1 MRSRTPTT
9 LPTGLLLVATLLAF
23 GLAGWRATSL
33 LAPSPAHAEPAG
45 SSLLEQRLTGLLSTV
60 LGAGEAQVHQSI
72 RPDGS
77 RAFLVLVNAA
87 PATDRVSDETLVDL
101 VSSAVFI
108 DTIAGDTI
116 TVRRAAFAASAS
128 GLPSRS
134 EALELAGLVGLG
146 LMLAGLAVISR
157 MENPVEPARQAATSM
172 SARSAAPMASAPAG
186 MDTRL
191 AARRIGENPQRA
203 AAVIRGWLGREVGE
217 A

>member
-1 MRSRTPTT
+1 MRSRTPAT

-45 SSLLEQRLTGLLSTV
+45 SSLLEQRLTGLLATV
-60 LGAGEAQVHQSI
+60 LGPGEAQVHQSI

-77 RAFLVLVNAA
+77 RAFLVLVNAV
-87 PATDRVSDETLVDL
+87 PATDKISDEILVDL

-116 TVRRAAFAASAS
+116 TVRRAVFAASQA
-128 GLPSRS
+128 GLPSRA

-146 LMLAGLAVISR
+146 LMLAGMVVLGR
-157 MENPVEPARQAATSM
+157 MENSHEPAHETAVSGAMRQSAPHAA
-172 SARSAAPMASAPAG
+172 ASAGVDA
-186 MDTRL
+186 RL
-191 AARRIGENPQRA
+191 AAHRIGENPQRA
-203 AAVIRGWLGREVGE
+203 AAVIRGWLSQGAGE

>member
-1 MRSRTPTT
+1 MRSRTPAT

-33 LAPSPAHAEPAG
+33 LAPSPVHAEPAG

-87 PATDRVSDETLVDL
+87 PATDKVSDETLVDL

-116 TVRRAAFAASAS
+116 TVRRAVFAASGS
-128 GLPSRS
+128 SLPGRG

-157 MENPVEPARQAATSM
+157 MENPVEPARQTAASM
-172 SARSAAPMASAPAG
+172 PARSAMPMASAPAG

-203 AAVIRGWLGREVGE
+203 AAVIRGWLSREGGE